1 MSELTSVDWTGTFTG
16 IAIELEPVLD
26 IYRTGTGAGICCWMC
41 MSELTGTFT
50 GIAIEL
56 VILCVFYSGASV

>member
-26 IYRTGTGAGICCWMC
+26 IYRTGTGAGTCCWLC
-41 MSELTGTFT
+41 MSELTSVDWTGTFT
-50 GIAIEL
+50 GIAIEPEPVL
-56 VILCVFYSGASV
+56 DIY